1 MKFSPKLN
9 KYYMKKNYIIKNYFN
24 SIKNIRICN
33 TVFVLIVFFLGFYKS
48 FGQSSDCAIN
58 GTAGQLIV
66 GTTCSP
72 VTFNSTNNTN
82 YWNSATGCN
91 SGDND
96 DAWGWFDAT
105 STNTTIQ
112 YTSTNDAILHLFTGT
127 CATNMT
133 HIACANANTTG
144 TETITYTTVIG
155 TRYLIRIQRNNSD
168 NNMNGTIC
176 VFSPPP
182 PTITSISP
190 SSGCVGSNITI
201 TGTNLI
207 GATAANLRIGGTPVS
222 SITSNNGT
230 TLVAV
235 IGAGTTGTVSVTTAG
250 GTATSIGTFTVNPLP
265 AVIGGGAASV
275 CTGTNT
281 AAFTNAS
288 AGGTW
293 SIVNGTGSASITA
306 GGIVTGTT
314 AGTVTVVYTLPST
327 CSVSRALTVLQTPGA
342 ISGGATSI
350 CVGSTTPAFTNPYSG
365 GTWSVTNGT
374 GSASIN
380 AGGLLTGNIA
390 GTVTVNYTI
399 GACTAATF
407 AVTVN
412 PTPAAPTAP
421 VNSAITNSGFT
432 VTWAPS
438 AGGAGTIS
446 YILEVY
452 TDAGFTTP
460 IVGSPF
466 SVGTPVT
473 YAVTGLNSA
482 TTYYYRIK
490 AKNTSCDSGYLT
502 GSVLTGCTTPSAQPT
517 ALTFNTL
524 TSTSLNG
531 SFTAA
536 SPAPSGYLIVR
547 SNGATPPTLTNGVT
561 YAVGSTAL
569 GVGTLVIQ
577 GSAVT
582 SNTTSFTSG
591 TLTSNTRYYYHVF
604 SYNNSCTG
612 APIYNSSTPLS
623 NSAITCPVAPTAPV
637 NSTITGSGFTVTW
650 TASAAGG
657 NAAPIEYILEV
668 STNAGFTSPIA
679 GSPFSVGTAVTYVLT
694 GLNSLTIYY
703 YRIKANNE
711 SCDSSYLNGNV
722 TTLLGN
728 DECSGAIALTVS
740 TSCSYTTYSN
750 SGATGSTGMTAPGCA
765 NYLGG
770 DVWFSA
776 VVPATG
782 VLTVD
787 LQTGVMTD
795 SGMAFYSG
803 TCGSLTLLEC
813 DDDDSTNGFMS
824 NISMAGLTP
833 GQTIFIRVW
842 EWGNDNNGTF
852 GICATTPSCPAP
864 ANLYAT
870 ILSST
875 SVTVNWP
882 ITTPPS
888 SGGYQY
894 FINTT
899 GTAPITGSTPTG
911 STAAGVTSVTLTG
924 LTPGQKYYIWVRSLC
939 GGSDTSSWFGP
950 TNYTPCA
957 VGNGTGTTTLDC
969 PAVISGGLGLNGGT
983 PPTMSC
989 QALGC
994 VDLEANYLQINQPT
1008 NYSVSSIPYAPP
1020 YQFTCL
1026 QNPVSVNVDDI
1037 WSPMINLPFNFCF
1050 YGNNYNRCLI
1060 GSNGVITFD
1069 TTTYAPGGY
1078 NNWSFSNDLPNAS
1091 LLRNTIFGVYH
1102 DIDPSAGGQVG
1113 WELITLN
1120 TGCRALV
1127 AAWNDIP
1134 MFSSTCNTQ
1143 LYTGMIVLY
1152 ENTNVIEV
1160 YVKEKNTC
1168 ASWNSGNAIVGIQ
1181 NGAGTAAVVAP
1192 NRNGLSADW
1201 TVRNEA
1207 WRFTPTG
1214 TTLTTLKWF
1223 EGNGTSGT
1231 QIGTTNSINVCPT
1244 VTTTYTAE
1252 VTYALCNGTNLKYTD
1267 NVVVNINGNK
1277 IWNGGTNTNWN
1288 EGSNWTPSGVPTSA
1302 HCVVIPDVANDPIIS
1317 NTPNAIGNN
1326 LSVHNNAQLTMNAG
1340 QNLIITDKITVQ
1352 PNAIFTVNNNAN
1364 LIQINDSAVN
1374 TGSIRYKR
1382 IAPNIKGSDYVYWS
1396 SPVNNQDMGTIYDS
1410 TFPYNSGF
1418 KYQWNTTLNN
1428 TNGASGNISQG
1439 RWEAASGIMTMG
1451 RGYIIRGSSSFGM
1464 PASSIPTTFIGVPF
1478 NGAIPYTVNRGSY
1491 TGAPYNG
1498 ANGVQITNLNDNYNL
1513 IGNPYPSS
1521 INALKFLQTNAYNAS
1536 TNPTGKI
1543 LGNVKLWTHGTDPVP
1558 GGTNPFYGSFQYNY
1572 NANDYLTIN
1581 YLGST
1586 TPGRADLIRAGQAFF
1601 VQMIDGAAGSGTVNF
1616 NNSMRYDATLA
1627 PYSNS
1632 GFFKNAN
1639 TVNNEFTI
1647 ERHRLWL
1654 DLVDSNSQSS
1664 GILVGYAADATNE
1677 YDNLFDAPTSIPS
1690 SLKLFST
1697 ITNDTNVFEI
1707 QGRSLP
1713 FDINDEIPI
1722 GINVPTQGNYS
1733 FAIGAL
1739 DGLFEDQNIYLKDTM
1754 LNITH
1759 DLKSNPYTFTTSAG
1773 VTLDRFKIVYI
1784 NNALGNPNYSI
1795 DNAIKVLVNNEVAV
1809 SSSNLQMESIEVFN
1823 ILGQK
1828 LQTYNNINGNY
1839 FTLLN
1844 LHKNNTTLLL
1854 RIKLQTGETV
1864 IEKIIY

>member
-1 MKFSPKLN
+1 
-9 KYYMKKNYIIKNYFN
+9 MKKNYLTKKSPSTSDDITTKTTTLFKAVIVFCLFVFN
-24 SIKNIRICN
+24 S
-33 TVFVLIVFFLGFYKS
+33 S
-48 FGQSSDCAIN
+48 FGQGATCATAETISINGACDSGTISDTSQDNPSIGSCPGAFNREGWYTFTVAGGPQNVTITAIGNNRNIYLQLLSSTSPCTGLTQINCANTTTIN
-58 GTAGQLIV
+58 GTQ
-66 GTTCSP
+66 
-72 VTFNSTNNTN
+72 
-82 YWNSATGCN
+82 
-91 SGDND
+91 
-96 DAWGWFDAT
+96 
-105 STNTTIQ
+105 
-112 YTSTNDAILHLFTGT
+112 
-127 CATNMT
+127 
-133 HIACANANTTG
+133 
-144 TETITYTTVIG
+144 TETISTI
-155 TRYLIRIQRNNSD
+155 LP
-168 NNMNGTIC
+168 NGIYYIK
-176 VFSPPP
+176 VVN
-182 PTITSISP
+182 
-190 SSGCVGSNITI
+190 VGSN
-201 TGTNLI
+201 GNL
-207 GATAANLRIGGTPVS
+207 TL
-222 SITSNNGT
+222 TS
-230 TLVAV
+230 L
-235 IGAGTTGTVSVTTAG
+235 
-250 GTATSIGTFTVNPLP
+250 
-265 AVIGGGAASV
+265 
-275 CTGTNT
+275 
-281 AAFTNAS
+281 
-288 AGGTW
+288 
-293 SIVNGTGSASITA
+293 
-306 GGIVTGTT
+306 
-314 AGTVTVVYTLPST
+314 
-327 CSVSRALTVLQTPGA
+327 
-342 ISGGATSI
+342 
-350 CVGSTTPAFTNPYSG
+350 CV
-365 GTWSVTNGT
+365 
-374 GSASIN
+374 
-380 AGGLLTGNIA
+380 
-390 GTVTVNYTI
+390 
-399 GACTAATF
+399 
-407 AVTVN
+407 
-412 PTPAAPTAP
+412 TAP
-421 VNSAITNSGFT
+421 CS
-432 VTWAPS
+432 
-438 AGGAGTIS
+438 
-446 YILEVY
+446 
-452 TDAGFTTP
+452 
-460 IVGSPF
+460 
-466 SVGTPVT
+466 
-473 YAVTGLNSA
+473 
-482 TTYYYRIK
+482 
-490 AKNTSCDSGYLT
+490 
-502 GSVLTGCTTPSAQPT
+502 TPSAQPT

-547 SNGATPPTLTNGVT
+547 STSATPPTLTNGTT

-569 GVGTLVIQ
+569 GAGTLVIQ

-582 SNTTSFTSG
+582 SNAVSFSDSG
-591 TLTSNTRYYYHVF
+591 LTSNTSYYYYIF

-612 APIYNSSTPLS
+612 APFYNSTTPLS

-637 NSTITGSGFTVTW
+637 NSAITGSGFTVSW

-657 NAAPIEYILEV
+657 NAALIEYILEV
-668 STNAGFTSPIA
+668 YTNAGFTSPIA
-679 GSPFSVGTAVTYVLT
+679 GSPFSVGTSLTYALT
-694 GLNSLTIYY
+694 GLNSLTNYY

-711 SCDSSYLNGNV
+711 SCDSSYLTGNV

-765 NYLGG
+765 NYSGG

-833 GQTIFIRVW
+833 GQTIYIRVW
-842 EWGNDNNGTF
+842 EYGNDNNGTF

-911 STAAGVTSVTLTG
+911 STTAGVTSVTLTG
-924 LTPGQKYYIWVRSLC
+924 LTPGQKYYIWVRSFC
-939 GGSDTSSWFGP
+939 GGTDYSSWYGP
-950 TNYTPCA
+950 TNYSPCA

-969 PAVISGGLGLNGGT
+969 PAVISGGLGLNGGV

-994 VDLEANYLQINQPT
+994 VDLEATYLQINQPT

-1050 YGNNYNRCLI
+1050 YGNNYNQCLI

-1078 NNWSFSNDLPNAS
+1078 NSWSFSNDLPNAS
-1091 LLRNTIFGVYH
+1091 LFRNTIFGVYH

-1160 YVKEKNTC
+1160 YVKEKSTC
-1168 ASWNSGNAIVGIQ
+1168 ATWNSGNAIVGIQ

-1192 NRNGLSADW
+1192 DRNGLSADW
-1201 TVRNEA
+1201 TVTNEA

-1231 QIGTTNSINVCPT
+1231 QLGTTNSINVCPT

-1252 VTYALCNGTNLKYTD
+1252 VTYALCNGTNLKFTD
-1267 NVVVNINGNK
+1267 NVVVNITGNK
-1277 IWNGGTNTNWN
+1277 IWNGGTNSNWN

-1302 HCVVIPDVANDPIIS
+1302 NCVVIPDVANDPVIS
-1317 NTPNAIGNN
+1317 NTPNAFGNN

-1364 LIQINDSAVN
+1364 LVQINDSAVN

-1418 KYQWNTTLNN
+1418 KYQWNTILNN

-1464 PASSIPTTFIGVPF
+1464 PATSIPTTFTGVPF

-1521 INALKFLQTNAYNAS
+1521 INALKFLQTNAYDAS

-1543 LGNVKLWTHGTDPVP
+1543 LGNVKLWTHGTDPVA

-1586 TPGRADLIRAGQAFF
+1586 TPGSADLIRAGQAFF
-1601 VQMIDGAAGSGTVNF
+1601 VQMIDGAAGSGTVSF

-1639 TVNNEFTI
+1639 TVNSEFTI

-1677 YDNLFDAPTSIPS
+1677 YDNLFDAPTAIPS

-1739 DGLFEDQNIYLKDTM
+1739 DGLFEDKNIYLKDTM

-1823 ILGQK
+1823 VLGQK

-1864 IEKIIY
+1864 IDKIIY

>member
-1 MKFSPKLN
+1 
-9 KYYMKKNYIIKNYFN
+9 MKKNYLTKKSPSTSDNITVKTTTLFKAVIVFCLFVFN
-24 SIKNIRICN
+24 S
-33 TVFVLIVFFLGFYKS
+33 S
-48 FGQSSDCAIN
+48 FGQGA
-58 GTAGQLIV
+58 
-66 GTTCSP
+66 
-72 VTFNSTNNTN
+72 
-82 YWNSATGCN
+82 
-91 SGDND
+91 
-96 DAWGWFDAT
+96 
-105 STNTTIQ
+105 
-112 YTSTNDAILHLFTGT
+112 T
-127 CATNMT
+127 CATATPITINGACGSGSINDT
-133 HIACANANTTG
+133 TADLPDLATCTGTFKREGWYRFTITGGPLNLTITGVTTNRNLYLQLISQVTACGTLTQIGCANANTTNNG
-144 TETITYTTVIG
+144 PQTETITATNLANG
-155 TRYLIRIQRNNSD
+155 TYYVKVVNVGD
-168 NNMNGTIC
+168 NRNMNLTSLC
-176 VFSPPP
+176 V
-182 PTITSISP
+182 
-190 SSGCVGSNITI
+190 
-201 TGTNLI
+201 
-207 GATAANLRIGGTPVS
+207 
-222 SITSNNGT
+222 
-230 TLVAV
+230 
-235 IGAGTTGTVSVTTAG
+235 
-250 GTATSIGTFTVNPLP
+250 
-265 AVIGGGAASV
+265 
-275 CTGTNT
+275 
-281 AAFTNAS
+281 
-288 AGGTW
+288 
-293 SIVNGTGSASITA
+293 
-306 GGIVTGTT
+306 
-314 AGTVTVVYTLPST
+314 
-327 CSVSRALTVLQTPGA
+327 
-342 ISGGATSI
+342 
-350 CVGSTTPAFTNPYSG
+350 
-365 GTWSVTNGT
+365 
-374 GSASIN
+374 
-380 AGGLLTGNIA
+380 
-390 GTVTVNYTI
+390 
-399 GACTAATF
+399 
-407 AVTVN
+407 
-412 PTPAAPTAP
+412 TAP
-421 VNSAITNSGFT
+421 CS
-432 VTWAPS
+432 
-438 AGGAGTIS
+438 
-446 YILEVY
+446 
-452 TDAGFTTP
+452 
-460 IVGSPF
+460 
-466 SVGTPVT
+466 
-473 YAVTGLNSA
+473 
-482 TTYYYRIK
+482 
-490 AKNTSCDSGYLT
+490 
-502 GSVLTGCTTPSAQPT
+502 TPSAQPT
-517 ALTFNTL
+517 ALTFPTL

-531 SFTAA
+531 TFTAA

-547 SNGATPPTLTNGVT
+547 STSATPPTLTNGVT
-561 YAVGSTAL
+561 YAVGPTL
-569 GVGTLVIQ
+569 GAGTLVIQ

-582 SNTTSFTSG
+582 SNAVSFSDSG
-591 TLTSNTRYYYHVF
+591 LTSNTSYYYHIF

-612 APIYNSSTPLS
+612 APFYNSSTPLS
-623 NSAITCPVAPTAPV
+623 NSAITCPVAPTASV
-637 NSTITGSGFTVTW
+637 NSAITGSGFTVTW
-650 TASAAGG
+650 PASATGG
-657 NAAPIEYILEV
+657 SAAPFEYFLEV

-679 GSPFSVGTAVTYVLT
+679 GSPFSVGTALTHTVT
-694 GLNSLTIYY
+694 GLNGATIYY
-703 YRIKANNE
+703 YRIRAFNE
-711 SCDSSYLNGNV
+711 SCFSSYLDGNV

-740 TSCSYTTYSN
+740 TSCSYTTYS
-750 SGATGSTGMTAPGCA
+750 SVGATASIGVPAPGCA
-765 NYLGG
+765 SYSTG

-776 VVPATG
+776 VVPASG
-782 VLTVD
+782 VLNVN
-787 LQTGVMTD
+787 LQAAGITD

-813 DDDDSTNGFMS
+813 DDDGGTGLMS
-824 NISMAGLTP
+824 YISMNELTP

-842 EWGNDNNGTF
+842 DWLDGTGTF
-852 GICATTPSCPAP
+852 SICATTC
-864 ANLYAT
+864 AN
-870 ILSST
+870 
-875 SVTVNWP
+875 
-882 ITTPPS
+882 
-888 SGGYQY
+888 
-894 FINTT
+894 
-899 GTAPITGSTPTG
+899 
-911 STAAGVTSVTLTG
+911 
-924 LTPGQKYYIWVRSLC
+924 
-939 GGSDTSSWFGP
+939 
-950 TNYTPCA
+950 
-957 VGNGTGTTTLDC
+957 GNGTGTTTLAC
-969 PAVISGGLGLNGGT
+969 PSVVSGGSGLSGGN
-983 PPTMSC
+983 PEPMSC

-994 VDLEANYLQINQPT
+994 VNLEATYLQLNQPT
-1008 NYSVSSIPYAPP
+1008 NYSVDSIPYAPP

-1026 QNPVSVNVDDI
+1026 QNPVSVNVDDV
-1037 WSPMINLPFNFCF
+1037 WSPTINLPFDFCF
-1050 YGNNYNRCLI
+1050 YGNNYNKCLI

-1069 TTTYAPGGY
+1069 TTTNTPGGPSPY
-1078 NNWSFSNDLPNAS
+1078 QINSSLPDAS
-1091 LLRNTIFGVYH
+1091 LLKNTIFGVYH
-1102 DIDPSAGGQVG
+1102 DIDPSIGGQVG

-1127 AAWNDIP
+1127 ASWNNIP
-1134 MFSSTCNTQ
+1134 MYSLSCNSM

-1160 YVKEKNTC
+1160 YIKEKNVC
-1168 ASWNSGNAIVGIQ
+1168 SSSNGGNAIIGIQ
-1181 NGAGTAAVVAP
+1181 NADGTAAVVAP
-1192 NRNGLSADW
+1192 NRNGLSTDW
-1201 TVRNEA
+1201 TVTNEA

-1223 EGNGTSGT
+1223 EGNGTTGT

-1317 NTPNAIGNN
+1317 NTPNALGNN
-1326 LSVHNNAQLTMNAG
+1326 LSVHNNAQLTMNPG

-1374 TGSIRYKR
+1374 SGSIRYKR

-1410 TFPYNSGF
+1410 SFPYNSGF

-1439 RWEAASGIMTMG
+1439 RWETASGIMTMG

-1464 PASSIPTTFIGVPF
+1464 PATSIPTTFTGVPF
-1478 NGAIPYTVNRGSY
+1478 NGAIPYTVQRGSY

-1498 ANGVQITNLNDNYNL
+1498 ANGIQITNLNDNFNL

-1521 INALKFLQTNAYNAS
+1521 INALKFLQTNAYDAS

-1543 LGNVKLWTHGTDPVP
+1543 LGNVKLWTHGTDPVA

-1586 TPGRADLIRAGQAFF
+1586 TPGSADLIRAGQAFF
-1601 VQMIDGAAGSGTVNF
+1601 VQMIDGAAGSGTVSF

-1639 TVNNEFTI
+1639 TVNSEFTI

-1677 YDNLFDAPTSIPS
+1677 YDNLFDAPTAIPS

-1754 LNITH
+1754 LSITH

-1809 SSSNLQMESIEVFN
+1809 SSNNLQMESIEVFN
-1823 ILGQK
+1823 VLGQK

>member
-1 MKFSPKLN
+1 MI
-9 KYYMKKNYIIKNYFN
+9 KNYLIKNYFN
-24 SIKNIRICN
+24 LIKNIRICN
-33 TVFVLIVFFLGFYKS
+33 TVFVIIVFFLGFYKS
-48 FGQSSDCAIN
+48 FGQSNDCAVT
-58 GTAGQLIV
+58 GAAGQLTV

-72 VTFNSTNNTN
+72 VTFNSTNNSD
-82 YWNSATGCN
+82 YWNSANSCN
-91 SGDND
+91 SGDFD

-105 STNTTIQ
+105 ATNTTIQ
-112 YTSTNDAILHLFTGT
+112 YTSTNDAILHLFTGS
-127 CATNMT
+127 CATNMNYL
-133 HIACANANTTG
+133 ACANANTTG
-144 TETITYTTVIG
+144 TESITYTTVIG
-155 TRYLIRIQRNNSD
+155 TRYLIRIQRNNS
-168 NNMNGTIC
+168 NNDMNGTIC
-176 VFSPPP
+176 VSSPIP
-182 PTITSISP
+182 
-190 SSGCVGSNITI
+190 
-201 TGTNLI
+201 
-207 GATAANLRIGGTPVS
+207 
-222 SITSNNGT
+222 
-230 TLVAV
+230 
-235 IGAGTTGTVSVTTAG
+235 
-250 GTATSIGTFTVNPLP
+250 
-265 AVIGGGAASV
+265 
-275 CTGTNT
+275 
-281 AAFTNAS
+281 
-288 AGGTW
+288 
-293 SIVNGTGSASITA
+293 
-306 GGIVTGTT
+306 
-314 AGTVTVVYTLPST
+314 
-327 CSVSRALTVLQTPGA
+327 CS
-342 ISGGATSI
+342 
-350 CVGSTTPAFTNPYSG
+350 
-365 GTWSVTNGT
+365 
-374 GSASIN
+374 
-380 AGGLLTGNIA
+380 
-390 GTVTVNYTI
+390 
-399 GACTAATF
+399 
-407 AVTVN
+407 
-412 PTPAAPTAP
+412 
-421 VNSAITNSGFT
+421 
-432 VTWAPS
+432 
-438 AGGAGTIS
+438 
-446 YILEVY
+446 
-452 TDAGFTTP
+452 
-460 IVGSPF
+460 
-466 SVGTPVT
+466 
-473 YAVTGLNSA
+473 
-482 TTYYYRIK
+482 
-490 AKNTSCDSGYLT
+490 
-502 GSVLTGCTTPSAQPT
+502 TPSAQPT
-517 ALTFNTL
+517 ALMFSTL

-547 SNGATPPTLTNGVT
+547 SNSATPPTLTNGTT
-561 YAVGSTAL
+561 YAVGFTAL
-569 GVGTLVIQ
+569 GAGTLVIQ

-582 SNTTSFTSG
+582 SNAVSFSDSG
-591 TLTSNTRYYYHVF
+591 LTSNTRYYYHVF

-612 APIYNSSTPLS
+612 APFYNSSTPLS

-637 NSTITGSGFTVTW
+637 NSAITGSGFTVTW

-657 NAAPIEYILEV
+657 NAAPIEYFLEV
-668 STNAGFTSPIA
+668 STNAGFTSLIT
-679 GSPFSVGTAVTYVLT
+679 GSPYSVGTALTHTVT
-694 GLNSLTIYY
+694 GLNGATMYY
-703 YRIKANNE
+703 YRIRAFNE
-711 SCDSSYLNGNV
+711 SCFSSYLNGNV

-740 TSCSYTTYSN
+740 TSCSYTTYS
-750 SGATGSTGMTAPGCA
+750 SVGATASIGVPAPGCA
-765 NYLGG
+765 SYSTG

-776 VVPATG
+776 VVPASG
-782 VLTVD
+782 VLNVN
-787 LQTGVMTD
+787 LQAAGITD

-813 DDDDSTNGFMS
+813 DDDDGTDLMS
-824 NISMAGLTP
+824 YISMNELTP
-833 GQTIFIRVW
+833 GQTIFVRVW
-842 EWGNDNNGTF
+842 DFMDGTGTF
-852 GICATTPSCPAP
+852 GICATTC
-864 ANLYAT
+864 AN
-870 ILSST
+870 
-875 SVTVNWP
+875 
-882 ITTPPS
+882 
-888 SGGYQY
+888 
-894 FINTT
+894 
-899 GTAPITGSTPTG
+899 
-911 STAAGVTSVTLTG
+911 
-924 LTPGQKYYIWVRSLC
+924 
-939 GGSDTSSWFGP
+939 
-950 TNYTPCA
+950 
-957 VGNGTGTTTLDC
+957 GNGTGTTTLAC
-969 PAVISGGLGLNGGT
+969 PAVISGGLGLNGGAPQT
-983 PPTMSC
+983 VSC

-994 VDLEANYLQINQPT
+994 VDLEATYLQINQPT

-1026 QNPVSVNVDDI
+1026 QNPVSVNVDDV
-1037 WSPMINLPFNFCF
+1037 WSPTINLPFDFCF
-1050 YGNNYNRCLI
+1050 YGNNYNKCLI

-1069 TTTYAPGGY
+1069 TTTNTPGGSSTFVI
-1078 NNWSFSNDLPNAS
+1078 NNNLPNAS
-1091 LLRNTIFGVYH
+1091 LFKNTIFGVYH
-1102 DIDPSAGGQVG
+1102 DIDPSKGGQVG

-1127 AAWNDIP
+1127 ASWNNIP
-1134 MFSSTCNTQ
+1134 MYDCNSI
-1143 LYTGMIVLY
+1143 LYTGMIVIY

-1160 YVKEKNTC
+1160 YIKEKNVC
-1168 ASWNSGNAIVGIQ
+1168 SSWNGGNAIIGIQ
-1181 NGAGTAAVVAP
+1181 NADGTAAVVAP

-1201 TVRNEA
+1201 TVTNEA

-1267 NVVVNINGNK
+1267 NVVVNIDGNK

-1288 EGSNWTPSGVPTSA
+1288 EASNWTPSGVPTSA
-1302 HCVVIPDVANDPIIS
+1302 NCVVIPDVFNDPIIS
-1317 NTPNAIGNN
+1317 NTPNALGHN
-1326 LSVHNNAQLTMNAG
+1326 LSVHNNAQLTMNES

-1374 TGSIRYKR
+1374 TGIIRYKR

-1396 SPVNNQDMGTIYDS
+1396 SPVNNQDIGTIYDS

-1428 TNGASGNISQG
+1428 TNGGQG
-1439 RWEAASGIMTMG
+1439 LWETASGIMTKG

-1464 PASSIPTTFIGVPF
+1464 PASNIPTTFTGVPF
-1478 NGAIPYTVNRGSY
+1478 NGAIPYTVHRGSF

-1521 INALKFLQTNAYNAS
+1521 INALKFLQTNAYDAS
-1536 TNPTGKI
+1536 TNPTGRI

-1586 TPGRADLIRAGQAFF
+1586 TPGSADLIRAGQVFF
-1601 VQMIDGAAGSGTVNF
+1601 VQMIDGAVGSGTVSF

-1639 TVNNEFTI
+1639 TVNSEFTI

-1690 SLKLFST
+1690 GLKLFST
-1697 ITNDTNVFEI
+1697 ITNDSNVFEI
-1707 QGRSLP
+1707 QGKSLP
-1713 FDINDEIPI
+1713 FDINDEISI

-1784 NNALGNPNYSI
+1784 NNALGNLNYSI

-1823 ILGQK
+1823 VLGQK

-1864 IEKIIY
+1864 IDKIIY

>member
-1 MKFSPKLN
+1 
-9 KYYMKKNYIIKNYFN
+9 MKKNYLIKNYFN

-48 FGQSSDCAIN
+48 FGQSNDCAVT
-58 GTAGQLIV
+58 GAAGQLTV

-72 VTFNSTNNTN
+72 VTFNSTNNSD
-82 YWNSATGCN
+82 YWNSANGCN
-91 SGDND
+91 SGDFD

-105 STNTTIQ
+105 ATNTTIQ
-112 YTSTNDAILHLFTGT
+112 YTSTNDAILHLFTGS

-133 HIACANANTTG
+133 YLACANANTTG

-176 VFSPPP
+176 VFSPIP
-182 PTITSISP
+182 
-190 SSGCVGSNITI
+190 
-201 TGTNLI
+201 
-207 GATAANLRIGGTPVS
+207 
-222 SITSNNGT
+222 
-230 TLVAV
+230 
-235 IGAGTTGTVSVTTAG
+235 
-250 GTATSIGTFTVNPLP
+250 
-265 AVIGGGAASV
+265 
-275 CTGTNT
+275 
-281 AAFTNAS
+281 
-288 AGGTW
+288 
-293 SIVNGTGSASITA
+293 
-306 GGIVTGTT
+306 
-314 AGTVTVVYTLPST
+314 
-327 CSVSRALTVLQTPGA
+327 CS
-342 ISGGATSI
+342 
-350 CVGSTTPAFTNPYSG
+350 
-365 GTWSVTNGT
+365 
-374 GSASIN
+374 
-380 AGGLLTGNIA
+380 
-390 GTVTVNYTI
+390 
-399 GACTAATF
+399 
-407 AVTVN
+407 
-412 PTPAAPTAP
+412 
-421 VNSAITNSGFT
+421 
-432 VTWAPS
+432 
-438 AGGAGTIS
+438 
-446 YILEVY
+446 
-452 TDAGFTTP
+452 
-460 IVGSPF
+460 
-466 SVGTPVT
+466 
-473 YAVTGLNSA
+473 
-482 TTYYYRIK
+482 
-490 AKNTSCDSGYLT
+490 
-502 GSVLTGCTTPSAQPT
+502 TPSAQPT

-547 SNGATPPTLTNGVT
+547 STSATPPTLTNGIT

-569 GVGTLVIQ
+569 GAGTLVIQ

-591 TLTSNTRYYYHVF
+591 TLTSNTRYYYHIF

-612 APIYNSSTPLS
+612 APFYNSTTPLS

-637 NSTITGSGFTVTW
+637 NSAITGSGFTVTW

-657 NAAPIEYILEV
+657 NAAPIEYFLEV

-679 GSPFSVGTAVTYVLT
+679 GSPFSVGTALTHTVT
-694 GLNSLTIYY
+694 GLNGATMYY
-703 YRIKANNE
+703 YRIRAFNE
-711 SCDSSYLNGNV
+711 SCDSSYLTGNV

-864 ANLYAT
+864 SDLYAT

-899 GTAPITGSTPTG
+899 GTAPITGITPTG

-924 LTPGQKYYIWVRSLC
+924 LTPGQNYYIWVRSFC
-939 GGSDTSSWFGP
+939 GGTDFSSWYGP
-950 TNYTPCA
+950 TNYSPCA

-969 PAVISGGLGLNGGT
+969 PAVISGGLGLNGGI

-989 QALGC
+989 QTLGC
-994 VDLEANYLQINQPT
+994 VDLEASYLQINQPT

-1091 LLRNTIFGVYH
+1091 LFRNTIFGVYH

-1160 YVKEKNTC
+1160 YVKEKSTC
-1168 ASWNSGNAIVGIQ
+1168 ATWNSGNAIVGIQ

-1201 TVRNEA
+1201 TVTNEA
-1207 WRFTPTG
+1207 WRFTPSG

-1231 QIGTTNSINVCPT
+1231 QLGTTNSINVCPT

-1252 VTYALCNGTNLKYTD
+1252 VTYALCNGTNLKFTD
-1267 NVVVNINGNK
+1267 NVVVNISGNK

-1317 NTPNAIGNN
+1317 NTPNALGNN

-1352 PNAIFTVNNNAN
+1352 PNAIFTVNNNAS
-1364 LIQINDSAVN
+1364 LIQINNSAINSGSIKMIRTSRPMRRWSYIYAGSPIVENAFGQIPSQFDLKYKWTSGTMNGSWVPLTALSSGEGFIARVSNIAPFN
-1374 TGSIRYKR
+1374 TGT
-1382 IAPNIKGSDYVYWS
+1382 
-1396 SPVNNQDMGTIYDS
+1396 GTINFEYTGTPKNGIVDVTVDSYDS
-1410 TFPYNSGF
+1410 SSMVAG
-1418 KYQWNTTLNN
+1418 NTALL
-1428 TNGASGNISQG
+1428 A
-1439 RWEAASGIMTMG
+1439 
-1451 RGYIIRGSSSFGM
+1451 
-1464 PASSIPTTFIGVPF
+1464 
-1478 NGAIPYTVNRGSY
+1478 
-1491 TGAPYNG
+1491 
-1498 ANGVQITNLNDNYNL
+1498 
-1513 IGNPYPSS
+1513 NPYPSA
-1521 INALKFLQTNAYNAS
+1521 IDGKKFLEYNVAGKSNTELGGTLFFWTSVTLYSGTGQYDVADYAS
-1536 TNPTGKI
+1536 WNLVGGVGLSPITSPLDLSLKPNGKI
-1543 LGNVKLWTHGTDPVP
+1543 
-1558 GGTNPFYGSFQYNY
+1558 
-1572 NANDYLTIN
+1572 A
-1581 YLGST
+1581 
-1586 TPGRADLIRAGQAFF
+1586 AGQGFF
-1601 VQMIDGAAGSGTVNF
+1601 TQIFADGQIHFDNIMRESDFNNQFFRNSNTTQSDERSRIWLNLYSGT
-1616 NNSMRYDATLA
+1616 T
-1627 PYSNS
+1627 
-1632 GFFKNAN
+1632 FK
-1639 TVNNEFTI
+1639 
-1647 ERHRLWL
+1647 
-1654 DLVDSNSQSS
+1654 QM
-1664 GILVGYAADATNE
+1664 LVGYVDGATDEEDRLYDGDSFTNNE
-1677 YDNLFDAPTSIPS
+1677 INIY
-1690 SLKLFST
+1690 SLLNNRKLVIQGKALPFNENDEVPLGYK
-1697 ITNDTNVFEI
+1697 ITNPGFYSI
-1707 QGRSLP
+1707 A
-1713 FDINDEIPI
+1713 IDE
-1722 GINVPTQGNYS
+1722 
-1733 FAIGAL
+1733 L
-1739 DGLFEDQNIYLKDTM
+1739 DGIFSGSQTIYLKDNL

-1759 DLKSNPYTFTTSAG
+1759 DLKVSPYQFTSSAG
-1773 VTLDRFKIVYI
+1773 TINDRFKIVYI

-1823 ILGQK
+1823 VLGQK

-1844 LHKNNTTLLL
+1844 LQKNNTTLLL

>member
-1 MKFSPKLN
+1 
-9 KYYMKKNYIIKNYFN
+9 MKKNYLTKKSPLTSDNITVKTTTLFKAVIVVCFFVFN
-24 SIKNIRICN
+24 S
-33 TVFVLIVFFLGFYKS
+33 S
-48 FGQSSDCAIN
+48 FGQGA
-58 GTAGQLIV
+58 
-66 GTTCSP
+66 
-72 VTFNSTNNTN
+72 
-82 YWNSATGCN
+82 
-91 SGDND
+91 
-96 DAWGWFDAT
+96 
-105 STNTTIQ
+105 
-112 YTSTNDAILHLFTGT
+112 T
-127 CATNMT
+127 CATAETISING
-133 HIACANANTTG
+133 ACDSGTIIDTSQDNPSIGSCPGTFNREGWYTFTVAGGPQNVTITAIGNNRNIYLQLLSSTSPCTGLTQINCANTTTTNG
-144 TETITYTTVIG
+144 TQTETISTI
-155 TRYLIRIQRNNSD
+155 LP
-168 NNMNGTIC
+168 NGIYYIK
-176 VFSPPP
+176 VVN
-182 PTITSISP
+182 
-190 SSGCVGSNITI
+190 VGSN
-201 TGTNLI
+201 GNL
-207 GATAANLRIGGTPVS
+207 TL
-222 SITSNNGT
+222 TS
-230 TLVAV
+230 LC
-235 IGAGTTGTVSVTTAG
+235 VT
-250 GTATSIGTFTVNPLP
+250 S
-265 AVIGGGAASV
+265 
-275 CTGTNT
+275 
-281 AAFTNAS
+281 
-288 AGGTW
+288 
-293 SIVNGTGSASITA
+293 
-306 GGIVTGTT
+306 
-314 AGTVTVVYTLPST
+314 
-327 CSVSRALTVLQTPGA
+327 
-342 ISGGATSI
+342 
-350 CVGSTTPAFTNPYSG
+350 
-365 GTWSVTNGT
+365 
-374 GSASIN
+374 
-380 AGGLLTGNIA
+380 
-390 GTVTVNYTI
+390 
-399 GACTAATF
+399 
-407 AVTVN
+407 
-412 PTPAAPTAP
+412 
-421 VNSAITNSGFT
+421 
-432 VTWAPS
+432 
-438 AGGAGTIS
+438 
-446 YILEVY
+446 
-452 TDAGFTTP
+452 P
-460 IVGSPF
+460 IP
-466 SVGTPVT
+466 
-473 YAVTGLNSA
+473 
-482 TTYYYRIK
+482 
-490 AKNTSCDSGYLT
+490 
-502 GSVLTGCTTPSAQPT
+502 CTTPSAQPT
-517 ALTFNTL
+517 ALTFPTL

-547 SNGATPPTLTNGVT
+547 SNSATPPTLTNGIT

-569 GVGTLVIQ
+569 GAGTLVIQ

-591 TLTSNTRYYYHVF
+591 TLTSNTRYYYHIF

-612 APIYNSSTPLS
+612 APFYNSSTPLS
-623 NSAITCPVAPTAPV
+623 NSAITCPVAPTAPL
-637 NSTITGSGFTVTW
+637 NSTITGSGFTVSW

-657 NAAPIEYILEV
+657 NAAPIEYFLEV

-679 GSPFSVGTAVTYVLT
+679 GSPFSVGTALTYTVS
-694 GLNSLTIYY
+694 GLNGATMYY
-703 YRIKANNE
+703 YRIRAFNE
-711 SCDSSYLNGNV
+711 SCFSDYLTASATTASAPPVNNQCANATNLPCATSNLVGTTVLANSYTNGSGCLMSDYGGWYTFVGDGNSSTISV
-722 TTLLGN
+722 TTTNYDIKLSISSGSCGSLTNIACLDSALSSGTETYTFTTAVGVTYYVYIAYWSTAGTSTNTGTFTISRSCSVPYNPCTSISNIATCGSANSVTIPAGAGGYSPSSCGWTTPGVERIYTFTPASTGNFTITQTSSFGFIDYQFKPVSLGCSSSGWTCIDDLSGAGTSPSFTLIAGTQYYILLDPEVTTGGSVNFTINCPTPPITN
-728 DECSGAIALTVS
+728 DEPCNAIALTVNTTCNYS
-740 TSCSYTTYSN
+740 TYTN
-750 SGATGSTGMTAPGCA
+750 SGAAASAGIPDPGCA
-765 NYLGG
+765 SYSGG

-776 VVPATG
+776 VVPAAG

-787 LQTGVMTD
+787 LQSGVMID

-803 TCGSLTLLEC
+803 ACGSLTLLEC
-813 DDDDSTNGFMS
+813 DDDDSNNGAMS
-824 NISMAGLTP
+824 TISMTGLTP
-833 GQTIFIRVW
+833 GQTIYIRVW
-842 EWGNDNNGTF
+842 EFGNNNNGTF

-864 ANLYAT
+864 SDLYAT
-870 ILSST
+870 ILNAT
-875 SVTVNWP
+875 SATINWNN
-882 ITTPPS
+882 TTPPS
-888 SGGYQY
+888 SNGYQY
-894 FINTT
+894 YITTTNTPPT
-899 GTAPITGSTPTG
+899 PGSTPTG
-911 STAAGVTSVTLTG
+911 STAAGVNGVTLTG
-924 LTPGQKYYIWVRSLC
+924 LVAGQAYYFWVRSFC
-939 GGSDTSSWFGP
+939 GGTDYSSWYGP

-969 PAVISGGLGLNGGT
+969 PSVVSGGLGLNGGT

-994 VDLEANYLQINQPT
+994 VDLEATYLQINQPT

-1050 YGNNYNRCLI
+1050 YGNNYNQCLI

-1078 NNWSFSNDLPNAS
+1078 NSWSFSNDLPNAS

-1160 YVKEKNTC
+1160 YVKEKSTC
-1168 ASWNSGNAIVGIQ
+1168 ATWNSGNAIVGIQ

-1201 TVRNEA
+1201 TVTNEA

-1244 VTTTYTAE
+1244 VTTIYTAE

-1302 HCVVIPDVANDPIIS
+1302 NCVVIPDVTNDPAIS
-1317 NTPNAIGNN
+1317 NTPNALGHN

-1396 SPVNNQDMGTIYDS
+1396 SPVNNQDIGTIYDS

-1418 KYQWNTTLNN
+1418 KFQWNTTLNN

-1464 PASSIPTTFIGVPF
+1464 PASNIPTTFTGVPF
-1478 NGAIPYTVNRGSY
+1478 NGAIPYTVHRGSY

-1521 INALKFLQTNAYNAS
+1521 INALKFLQTNAYDAS
-1536 TNPTGKI
+1536 TNPTGRI
-1543 LGNVKLWTHGTDPVP
+1543 LGNLKLWTHGTDPVP

-1572 NANDYLTIN
+1572 DANDYLTIN

-1586 TPGRADLIRAGQAFF
+1586 TPGSVDLIRAGQAFF
-1601 VQMIDGAAGSGTVNF
+1601 VQMIDGAAGSGTVSF

-1639 TVNNEFTI
+1639 TVNSEFTI

-1677 YDNLFDAPTSIPS
+1677 YDNLFDAPTAIPS
-1690 SLKLFST
+1690 GLKLFST
-1697 ITNDTNVFEI
+1697 ITNDSNIFEI

-1759 DLKSNPYTFTTSAG
+1759 DLKLNPYTFTTSAG

-1795 DNAIKVLVNNEVAV
+1795 DNAIKVLVNNEIAV

-1823 ILGQK
+1823 VLGQK
-1828 LQTYNNINGNY
+1828 LQTYNNINDNY

-1844 LHKNNTTLLL
+1844 LNKNNTTLLL

>member
-1 MKFSPKLN
+1 
-9 KYYMKKNYIIKNYFN
+9 MKKNYLTKKSPSTSDNITIKTTTLFKAVIVFCLFVFN
-24 SIKNIRICN
+24 S
-33 TVFVLIVFFLGFYKS
+33 S
-48 FGQSSDCAIN
+48 FGQGTTCATAETISINGACDSGTISDTSQDNPLIGSCPGAFNREGWYTFTVAGGPQNVTITAIGNNRNIYLQLLSSTSPCTGLTQINCANTTTIN
-58 GTAGQLIV
+58 GTQ
-66 GTTCSP
+66 
-72 VTFNSTNNTN
+72 
-82 YWNSATGCN
+82 
-91 SGDND
+91 
-96 DAWGWFDAT
+96 
-105 STNTTIQ
+105 
-112 YTSTNDAILHLFTGT
+112 
-127 CATNMT
+127 
-133 HIACANANTTG
+133 
-144 TETITYTTVIG
+144 TETISTI
-155 TRYLIRIQRNNSD
+155 LP
-168 NNMNGTIC
+168 NGIYYIK
-176 VFSPPP
+176 VVN
-182 PTITSISP
+182 
-190 SSGCVGSNITI
+190 VGSN
-201 TGTNLI
+201 GNL
-207 GATAANLRIGGTPVS
+207 TL
-222 SITSNNGT
+222 TS
-230 TLVAV
+230 L
-235 IGAGTTGTVSVTTAG
+235 
-250 GTATSIGTFTVNPLP
+250 
-265 AVIGGGAASV
+265 
-275 CTGTNT
+275 
-281 AAFTNAS
+281 
-288 AGGTW
+288 
-293 SIVNGTGSASITA
+293 
-306 GGIVTGTT
+306 
-314 AGTVTVVYTLPST
+314 
-327 CSVSRALTVLQTPGA
+327 
-342 ISGGATSI
+342 
-350 CVGSTTPAFTNPYSG
+350 CV
-365 GTWSVTNGT
+365 
-374 GSASIN
+374 
-380 AGGLLTGNIA
+380 
-390 GTVTVNYTI
+390 
-399 GACTAATF
+399 
-407 AVTVN
+407 
-412 PTPAAPTAP
+412 TAP
-421 VNSAITNSGFT
+421 CS
-432 VTWAPS
+432 
-438 AGGAGTIS
+438 
-446 YILEVY
+446 
-452 TDAGFTTP
+452 
-460 IVGSPF
+460 
-466 SVGTPVT
+466 
-473 YAVTGLNSA
+473 
-482 TTYYYRIK
+482 
-490 AKNTSCDSGYLT
+490 
-502 GSVLTGCTTPSAQPT
+502 TPSAQPT
-517 ALTFNTL
+517 ALTFPTL

-547 SNGATPPTLTNGVT
+547 SNSATPPTLTNGIT
-561 YAVGSTAL
+561 YADGSTAL
-569 GVGTLVIQ
+569 GAGTLVIQ

-591 TLTSNTRYYYHVF
+591 TLTSNTRYYYHIF

-612 APIYNSSTPLS
+612 APFYNSSTPLS
-623 NSAITCPVAPTAPV
+623 NSAITCPVAPTASV
-637 NSTITGSGFTVTW
+637 NSAISGSGFTVTW
-650 TASAAGG
+650 PASATGG
-657 NAAPIEYILEV
+657 SAAPIEYFLEV

-679 GSPFSVGTAVTYVLT
+679 GSPFSVGTSLTYALT
-694 GLNSLTIYY
+694 GLNSLTNYY

-711 SCDSSYLNGNV
+711 SCDSSYLTGNV

-899 GTAPITGSTPTG
+899 GTAPINGSTPTG

-924 LTPGQKYYIWVRSLC
+924 LTPGQKYYIWVRSFC
-939 GGSDTSSWFGP
+939 GGTDYSSWNGP

-957 VGNGTGTTTLDC
+957 VGNGTGTTTLAC
-969 PAVISGGLGLNGGT
+969 PSVVSGGFELNGVD

-989 QALGC
+989 QASGC
-994 VDLEANYLQINQPT
+994 VDLEATYLQINQPT

-1050 YGNNYNRCLI
+1050 YGNNYNQCLI

-1069 TTTYAPGGY
+1069 TTTYAPGGE
-1078 NNWSFSNDLPNAS
+1078 NSWSFSNDLPNAS
-1091 LLRNTIFGVYH
+1091 LFRNTIFGVYH
-1102 DIDPSAGGQVG
+1102 DIDPSIGGQVG

-1127 AAWNDIP
+1127 ASWNNIP
-1134 MFSSTCNTQ
+1134 MYDCNSI

-1160 YVKEKNTC
+1160 YIKEKNVC
-1168 ASWNSGNAIVGIQ
+1168 SSWNDGNAIIGIQ
-1181 NGAGTAAVVAP
+1181 NADGTAAVVAP

-1201 TVRNEA
+1201 AETNKA

-1231 QIGTTNSINVCPT
+1231 QIGATNSINVCPT

-1302 HCVVIPDVANDPIIS
+1302 NCVVIPDVTNDPAIS
-1317 NTPNAIGNN
+1317 NTPNALGHN

-1374 TGSIRYKR
+1374 IGSIRYNR

-1396 SPVNNQDMGTIYDS
+1396 SPVNNQDIGTIYNS

-1418 KYQWNTTLNN
+1418 KYQWNTTLDN
-1428 TNGASGNISQG
+1428 TNGANGNTSQG
-1439 RWEAASGIMTMG
+1439 QWETASGIMTMG

-1464 PASSIPTTFIGVPF
+1464 PASNIPTTFTGVPF
-1478 NGAIPYTVNRGSY
+1478 NGAIQYTVFRGSY
-1491 TGAPYNG
+1491 TGAGYNG
-1498 ANGVQITNLNDNYNL
+1498 ANGVQITNLDDNFNL

-1521 INALKFLQTNAYNAS
+1521 INALKFLQTNANDAS

-1543 LGNVKLWTHGTDPVP
+1543 LGNVKLWTHGTDPLQGV
-1558 GGTNPFYGSFQYNY
+1558 TNPFYGSFQYNY

-1581 YLGST
+1581 YMGPT
-1586 TPGRADLIRAGQAFF
+1586 TPGSADLIRAGQGFF
-1601 VQMIDGAAGSGTVNF
+1601 VQMIDGATGSGTVNF
-1616 NNSMRYDATLA
+1616 NNSMRYDATFA

-1639 TVNNEFTI
+1639 IANSEFSI

-1690 SLKLFST
+1690 GLKLFST

-1823 ILGQK
+1823 VLGQK

>member
-1 MKFSPKLN
+1 MKNNNLQ
-9 KYYMKKNYIIKNYFN
+9 KNYFT
-24 SIKNIRICN
+24 SIKKNIIWK
-33 TVFVLIVFFLGFYKS
+33 TGFVLILFFLGFYKS
-48 FGQSSDCAIN
+48 FGQSNDCAVT
-58 GTAGQLIV
+58 GAAGQLSV
-66 GTTCSP
+66 GASCVP
-72 VTFNSTNNTN
+72 VTFNSTNNSD
-82 YWNSATGCN
+82 YWNSANGCN
-91 SGDND
+91 SGDFD

-105 STNTTIQ
+105 ATNTTIQ
-112 YTSTNDAILHLFTGT
+112 YTSTNDAILHLFTGS

-133 HIACANANTTG
+133 YLACANANTTG
-144 TETITYTTVIG
+144 TESITYTTVIG

-176 VFSPPP
+176 VFSPIP
-182 PTITSISP
+182 
-190 SSGCVGSNITI
+190 
-201 TGTNLI
+201 
-207 GATAANLRIGGTPVS
+207 
-222 SITSNNGT
+222 
-230 TLVAV
+230 
-235 IGAGTTGTVSVTTAG
+235 
-250 GTATSIGTFTVNPLP
+250 
-265 AVIGGGAASV
+265 
-275 CTGTNT
+275 
-281 AAFTNAS
+281 
-288 AGGTW
+288 
-293 SIVNGTGSASITA
+293 
-306 GGIVTGTT
+306 
-314 AGTVTVVYTLPST
+314 
-327 CSVSRALTVLQTPGA
+327 
-342 ISGGATSI
+342 
-350 CVGSTTPAFTNPYSG
+350 
-365 GTWSVTNGT
+365 
-374 GSASIN
+374 
-380 AGGLLTGNIA
+380 
-390 GTVTVNYTI
+390 
-399 GACTAATF
+399 
-407 AVTVN
+407 
-412 PTPAAPTAP
+412 
-421 VNSAITNSGFT
+421 
-432 VTWAPS
+432 
-438 AGGAGTIS
+438 
-446 YILEVY
+446 
-452 TDAGFTTP
+452 
-460 IVGSPF
+460 
-466 SVGTPVT
+466 
-473 YAVTGLNSA
+473 
-482 TTYYYRIK
+482 
-490 AKNTSCDSGYLT
+490 
-502 GSVLTGCTTPSAQPT
+502 CTTPSAQPT
-517 ALTFNTL
+517 ALTFPTL

-547 SNGATPPTLTNGVT
+547 SNSATPPTLTNGTT

-569 GVGTLVIQ
+569 GAGTLVIQ

-582 SNTTSFTSG
+582 SNAVSFSDSG
-591 TLTSNTRYYYHVF
+591 LTSNTLYYYHIF

-612 APIYNSSTPLS
+612 APFYNSSTPLS
-623 NSAITCPVAPTAPV
+623 NSAITCAVAPTVPV
-637 NSTITGSGFTVTW
+637 NSAITGSGFTVSW

-657 NAAPIEYILEV
+657 NAAPIEYFLEV
-668 STNAGFTSPIA
+668 STNVGFTSPIA
-679 GSPFSVGTAVTYVLT
+679 GSPFSVGTALTHTVT
-694 GLNSLTIYY
+694 GLNGATMYY
-703 YRIKANNE
+703 YRIRAFNE
-711 SCDSSYLNGNV
+711 SCFSSYLNGNV

-750 SGATGSTGMTAPGCA
+750 SGATASTGVTAPGCA

-787 LQTGVMTD
+787 LQSGVITD

-813 DDDDSTNGFMS
+813 DDDDSTNGLMS

-833 GQTIFIRVW
+833 GQTIYIRVW
-842 EWGNDNNGTF
+842 EYGNDNNGTF

-899 GTAPITGSTPTG
+899 GTSPITGSTPTG

-924 LTPGQKYYIWVRSLC
+924 LTPGQKYYIWVRSFC
-939 GGSDTSSWFGP
+939 GGTDYSSWYGP

-969 PAVISGGLGLNGGT
+969 PAVLSGGLGLNGDN
-983 PPTMSC
+983 PPTISC
-989 QALGC
+989 QTLGC
-994 VDLEANYLQINQPT
+994 VDLEATYLQINQPT

-1026 QNPVSVNVDDI
+1026 QNPVSVNVDDV
-1037 WSPMINLPFNFCF
+1037 WSPTINLPFDFCF
-1050 YGNNYNRCLI
+1050 YGNNYNKCLI

-1078 NNWSFSNDLPNAS
+1078 NSWSFSNDLPNAS
-1091 LLRNTIFGVYH
+1091 LFRNTIFGVYH
-1102 DIDPSAGGQVG
+1102 DIDPSLGGQVG

-1134 MFSSTCNTQ
+1134 MFSSACNSQ
-1143 LYTGMIVLY
+1143 LYTGMIILY

-1160 YVKEKNTC
+1160 YVKQKSTC
-1168 ASWNSGNAIVGIQ
+1168 ATWNSGNAIVGIQ

-1201 TVRNEA
+1201 TVTNEA

-1231 QIGTTNSINVCPT
+1231 QLGTTNSINVCPT

-1252 VTYALCNGTNLKYTD
+1252 VTYELCNGTNLKFID
-1267 NVVVNINGNK
+1267 NVVVNITGNK

-1302 HCVVIPDVANDPIIS
+1302 NCVVIPDAANDPVIS

-1326 LSVHNNAQLTMNAG
+1326 LYVENNAQLTINAD
-1340 QNLIITDKITVQ
+1340 QNLIITDKITVN

-1364 LIQINDSAVN
+1364 LVQINDSAVN
-1374 TGSIRYKR
+1374 TGSIRHKR

-1464 PASSIPTTFIGVPF
+1464 PATSIPTTFTGVPF
-1478 NGAIPYTVNRGSY
+1478 NGAIPYTVNRGGY

-1543 LGNVKLWTHGTDPVP
+1543 LGNVKLWTHGTDPVQ

-1586 TPGRADLIRAGQAFF
+1586 TPGSADLIRAGQAFF
-1601 VQMIDGAAGSGTVNF
+1601 VQMIDGEAGSGTVSF

-1639 TVNNEFTI
+1639 IVNSEFSI

-1677 YDNLFDAPTSIPS
+1677 YDNLFDAPTAIPS
-1690 SLKLFST
+1690 GLKLFST

-1733 FAIGAL
+1733 FAIAAF
-1739 DGLFEDQNIYLKDTM
+1739 DGLFEDQNIYLKDTL

-1759 DLKSNPYTFTTSAG
+1759 DLKVNPYSFTTSAG
-1773 VTLDRFKIVYI
+1773 VTMDRFKIVYI
-1784 NNALGNPNYSI
+1784 NNALGNPSYSI

-1809 SSSNLQMESIEVFN
+1809 SSSNLQMESIEVYN
-1823 ILGQK
+1823 VLGQK

-1844 LHKNNTTLLL
+1844 LQKNNTTLLL

>member
-1 MKFSPKLN
+1 
-9 KYYMKKNYIIKNYFN
+9 MKKNYVTKKSPSISDDISIKTNTLFKAVIVLFLFVFN
-24 SIKNIRICN
+24 S
-33 TVFVLIVFFLGFYKS
+33 S
-48 FGQSSDCAIN
+48 FGQGASCATATPININQNYTTFVINDNTVNDPTPAACNGQNPVRDGWFSFIANGTEAKVFATATNRNPILYAYSGTCGSLNFLNCSNITTTTTGHTETLNLFGLTSGSTYFIRVGNSTANNMNLSSFVVITNDKCSNALLLTSNTSCISIN
-58 GTAGQLIV
+58 GSTAGAADDNEV
-66 GTTCSP
+66 GDC
-72 VTFNSTNNTN
+72 
-82 YWNSATGCN
+82 
-91 SGDND
+91 
-96 DAWGWFDAT
+96 
-105 STNTTIQ
+105 
-112 YTSTNDAILHLFTGT
+112 
-127 CATNMT
+127 
-133 HIACANANTTG
+133 TTG
-144 TETITYTTVIG
+144 TENAVWYQFQAVSTTHVVTVTGATGFDPVLNVITNCGAATAPTGASCVNNTADAGTETLTLTGLSIG
-155 TRYLIRIQRNNSD
+155 SFYKIQVHDFQGDLMNN
-168 NNMNGTIC
+168 GFTIC
-176 VFSPPP
+176 VTSPIP
-182 PTITSISP
+182 
-190 SSGCVGSNITI
+190 
-201 TGTNLI
+201 
-207 GATAANLRIGGTPVS
+207 
-222 SITSNNGT
+222 
-230 TLVAV
+230 
-235 IGAGTTGTVSVTTAG
+235 
-250 GTATSIGTFTVNPLP
+250 
-265 AVIGGGAASV
+265 
-275 CTGTNT
+275 
-281 AAFTNAS
+281 
-288 AGGTW
+288 
-293 SIVNGTGSASITA
+293 
-306 GGIVTGTT
+306 
-314 AGTVTVVYTLPST
+314 
-327 CSVSRALTVLQTPGA
+327 CS
-342 ISGGATSI
+342 
-350 CVGSTTPAFTNPYSG
+350 
-365 GTWSVTNGT
+365 
-374 GSASIN
+374 
-380 AGGLLTGNIA
+380 
-390 GTVTVNYTI
+390 
-399 GACTAATF
+399 
-407 AVTVN
+407 
-412 PTPAAPTAP
+412 
-421 VNSAITNSGFT
+421 
-432 VTWAPS
+432 
-438 AGGAGTIS
+438 
-446 YILEVY
+446 
-452 TDAGFTTP
+452 
-460 IVGSPF
+460 
-466 SVGTPVT
+466 
-473 YAVTGLNSA
+473 
-482 TTYYYRIK
+482 
-490 AKNTSCDSGYLT
+490 
-502 GSVLTGCTTPSAQPT
+502 TPSAQPT
-517 ALTFNTL
+517 ALTFPTL

-547 SNGATPPTLTNGVT
+547 STSATRPTLTNGTT

-569 GVGTLVIQ
+569 GAGTLVIQ

-582 SNTTSFTSG
+582 SNAVSFSDSG
-591 TLTSNTRYYYHVF
+591 LTSNTSYYYYIF
-604 SYNNSCTG
+604 SYNNNCTG
-612 APIYNSSTPLS
+612 APFYNSTTPLS
-623 NSAITCPVAPTAPV
+623 NSAITCPVTPTTPV
-637 NSTITGSGFTVTW
+637 NSAITGSGFTVSW

-657 NAAPIEYILEV
+657 NAALIDYYLEV

-679 GSPFSVGTAVTYVLT
+679 GSPFSVGTALTHTVT
-694 GLNSLTIYY
+694 GLNGATMYY
-703 YRIKANNE
+703 YRIRAFNE
-711 SCDSSYLNGNV
+711 SCFSSYLNGNV

-728 DECSGAIALTVS
+728 DECSGAISLTVS
-740 TSCSYTTYSN
+740 TSCTYTTYSN

-782 VLTVD
+782 ILTVD

-842 EWGNDNNGTF
+842 EYGNDNNGTF

-864 ANLYAT
+864 SDLYAT

-899 GTAPITGSTPTG
+899 GTAPITGTTPTG

-924 LTPGQKYYIWVRSLC
+924 LTPGQKYYIWVRSFC
-939 GGSDTSSWFGP
+939 GGTDYSSWYGP

-969 PAVISGGLGLNGGT
+969 PAVISGGLGLNGGV

-994 VDLEANYLQINQPT
+994 VDLEATYLQINQPT

-1078 NNWSFSNDLPNAS
+1078 NSWSFSNDLPNAS
-1091 LLRNTIFGVYH
+1091 LFRNTIFGVYH

-1160 YVKEKNTC
+1160 YVKEKSTC
-1168 ASWNSGNAIVGIQ
+1168 ATWNSGNAIVGIQ

-1201 TVRNEA
+1201 TVTNEA

-1214 TTLTTLKWF
+1214 TTLTSLKWF

-1231 QIGTTNSINVCPT
+1231 QIGTTSSINVCPT

-1252 VTYALCNGTNLKYTD
+1252 VTYALCNGTNLKFTD

-1302 HCVVIPDVANDPIIS
+1302 NCVVIPDVANDPVIS
-1317 NTPNAIGNN
+1317 NTPNALGNN

-1352 PNAIFTVNNNAN
+1352 PSAIFTVNNNAN
-1364 LIQINDSAVN
+1364 LVQINDSAVN

-1464 PASSIPTTFIGVPF
+1464 PATSIPTTFTGVPF

-1521 INALKFLQTNAYNAS
+1521 INALKFLQTNAYDAS

-1543 LGNVKLWTHGTDPVP
+1543 LGNVKLWTHGTDPVA

-1586 TPGRADLIRAGQAFF
+1586 TPGSADLIRAGQAFF
-1601 VQMIDGAAGSGTVNF
+1601 VQMIDGAAGSGTVSF

-1639 TVNNEFTI
+1639 TVNSEFSI

-1690 SLKLFST
+1690 GLKLFST
-1697 ITNDTNVFEI
+1697 ISNDTNVFEI

-1722 GINVPTQGNYS
+1722 GINVPSQGNYS
-1733 FAIGAL
+1733 FAIAAF
-1739 DGLFEDQNIYLKDTM
+1739 DGLFEDQNIYLKDTL

-1759 DLKSNPYTFTTSAG
+1759 DLKVNPYSFTTSAG
-1773 VTLDRFKIVYI
+1773 VTMDRFKIVYI
-1784 NNALGNPNYSI
+1784 NNALGNPSYSI

-1809 SSSNLQMESIEVFN
+1809 SSSNLQMESIEVYN
-1823 ILGQK
+1823 VLGQK